1 MSAPDY
7 CRPMGRLDEIELQ
20 PGMAG
25 PLTFFGQSAD
35 TRLFSDELYGLGLQ
49 SGAEPPCHRVRN
61 LTSWFYKREGVT
73 TGWTG
78 VFPQSH
84 DI

>member
-1 MSAPDY
+1 MILRGFLAVWYP
-7 CRPMGRLDEIELQ
+7 
-20 PGMAG
+20 
-25 PLTFFGQSAD
+25 PLVLCHVRQWGAL
-35 TRLFSDELYGLGLQ
+35 TRSPERRHQIFSDELHGLRLQ

-73 TGWTG
+73 TEWTG
-78 VFPQSH
+78 VFPKSH